1 MIHELNHRAMGVR
14 TVAAGSYMMTRLAT
28 AEAVYERLTPT
39 SKSVA
44 LKLRVY
50 SEPERVVGML
60 ICGMSVTA
68 NGSRRSLDGPSSCE
82 LLRLAAKQAREPFP
96 PSIARAAASAM
107 PSSPSA
113 RGAAHPRFMSISD
126 GT

>member
-28 AEAVYERLTPT
+28 AEAVYERLTPS

-60 ICGMSVTA
+60 ICEMSVKA
-68 NGSRRSLDGPSSCE
+68 NGSRRSMNDASCSE
-82 LLRLAAKQAREPFP
+82 LLRFCARQV
-96 PSIARAAASAM
+96 ARAFPAAIKAT
-107 PSSPSA
+107 PPRATTKAATQLPA
-113 RGAAHPRFMSISD
+113 RANA
-126 GT
+126 

>member
-60 ICGMSVTA
+60 ICGMSVMA
-68 NGSRRSLDGPSSCE
+68 NGSRGSTNRPNKRGP
-82 LLRLAAKQAREPFP
+82 LRLTATQGGPAFSPSVTPPP
-96 PSIARAAASAM
+96 PSAKTTAACHGRAAT
-107 PSSPSA
+107 A
-113 RGAAHPRFMSISD
+113 R
-126 GT
+126 

>member
-1 MIHELNHRAMGVR
+1 MIPELSHRAMGAW

-50 SEPERVVGML
+50 SAPERVVGML

-68 NGSRRSLDGPSSCE
+68 DGSRHSMNDPSSCE
-82 LLRLAAKQAREPFP
+82 LLRLAAKQVRTAFPASITPPP
-96 PSIARAAASAM
+96 PS
-107 PSSPSA
+107 
-113 RGAAHPRFMSISD
+113 
-126 GT
+126 

>member
-39 SKSVA
+39 SKSVT

-60 ICGMSVTA
+60 ICGMSVMA
-68 NGSRRSLDGPSSCE
+68 NGSQRSMNDPSSCG
-82 LLRLAAKQAREPFP
+82 LSRLAARQVRTAFP
-96 PSIARAAASAM
+96 ASITL
-107 PSSPSA
+107 PP
-113 RGAAHPRFMSISD
+113 P
-126 GT
+126 